1 MNEFLVSI
9 CIPTYKQTQYLNKCL
24 DSILAQDFK
33 NFELIISD
41 DTPNDSIE
49 QFLISKLKNVPYVY
63 YRNSPSLGTPENWNF
78 AISKAN
84 GKYIKIMHHD
94 DFFTQPTSLSLMV
107 KKLESNNASF
117 LFCQTDVWYSKANT
131 HRIQKVSDKQLKI
144 LKEKPELL
152 FFKNIIGAP
161 SATIYLNNKFIYDKN
176 FKWLVDIDFYLQ
188 FLYNKQSIIY
198 LNKTL
203 ISTIHD
209 AEGQVTGSVIDDKNI
224 QIKEHVLLFNKIKNH
239 IHNSSNFTSFFDYLF
254 YKYSIDTFEELE
266 SIVPSANENKLF
278 FSTVIKEL
286 NKNRKWKNFKKRFF
300 ESRYNNYI
308 FKFEQFI

>member
-1 MNEFLVSI
+1 MIFLVSI

-24 DSILAQDFK
+24 DSILSQDFK

-49 QFLISKLKNVPYVY
+49 QFLISKLKNVKYVY
-63 YRNSPSLGTPENWNF
+63 HRNSPSLGTPENWNF
-78 AISKAN
+78 AVSKAN

-94 DFFTQPTSLSLMV
+94 DFFTHSTSLGLMV
-107 KKLESNNASF
+107 NELESKNASF

-131 HRIQKVSDKQLKI
+131 HRIQKVSVKQLSI
-144 LKEKPELL
+144 LKDKPELL

-161 SATIYLNNKFIYDKN
+161 SATIYLNNKFTYDKN

-188 FLYNKQSIIY
+188 FLFNKHSIIY

-203 ISTIHD
+203 VSTIHD
-209 AEGQVTGSVIDDKNI
+209 AEGQVTGSVINDRDI

-239 IHNSSNFTSFFDYLF
+239 INIRSNFVSFFDYLF
-254 YKYSIDTFEELE
+254 FKYSIISFEELE

-278 FSTVIKEL
+278 FNNIIIGL
-286 NKNRKWKNFKKRFF
+286 NKNRKWKEFKKRFF